1 MQLQVTALP
10 VATSRL
16 SEENWKDGGTTQGV
30 VHCQET
36 LTELLM
42 AGLSL
47 RCLGWTADGELD
59 AADKL
64 QLLQLLVLSAQPEVQ
79 IELIHLLEVTAVRHP
94 STSVDITAVT
104 SL

>member
-1 MQLQVTALP
+1 MQVQVTALP

-16 SEENWKDGGTTQGV
+16 SEENWKDGGTTQRV

-36 LTELLM
+36 LTEWLM

-79 IELIHLLEVTAVRHP
+79 IELIHMLEVSAMRQP

>member
-1 MQLQVTALP
+1 MRLQVTAWP

-16 SEENWKDGGTTQGV
+16 SEENWKDGRRTQGV

-36 LTELLM
+36 LTEWLM

-59 AADKL
+59 AADQL
-64 QLLQLLVLSAQPEVQ
+64 QLLQLLVISAQPEVQ
-79 IELIHLLEVTAVRHP
+79 IELIHRIEVTAMRHP
-94 STSVDITAVT
+94 SASVDITPMS

>member
-1 MQLQVTALP
+1 MQFQVTALP

-16 SEENWKDGGTTQGV
+16 SEENWKDGGTTQRV

-36 LTELLM
+36 LTEWLM

-79 IELIHLLEVTAVRHP
+79 IELIHMLEVTAMSHP